1 MPSMQLQF
9 RTGTGTSGGILGYP
23 SEQMQEEVALI
34 ALHFHWALGDIL
46 SLEHPERRLWVGEIS
61 KLLEPE

>member
-1 MPSMQLQF
+1 
-9 RTGTGTSGGILGYP
+9 
-23 SEQMQEEVALI
+23 MQEEVALI